1 MVEKVYVDF
10 NSLRNKE
17 SHKGK
22 KQSSETVAKRVA
34 KNIGKKRT
42 DEQKAKTSKP
52 VCQFNLEGILI
63 ATYFGVREASRCT
76 GINGSHIGDC
86 CNHKNCWRVQM
97 GVAIKARDAGSAH
110 PQARELAHP
119 LHMEFL
125 RRNY

>member
-1 MVEKVYVDF
+1 MSKRLKQV
-10 NSLRNKE
+10 SLF
-17 SHKGK
+17 
-22 KQSSETVAKRVA
+22 
-34 KNIGKKRT
+34 
-42 DEQKAKTSKP
+42 
-52 VCQFNLEGILI
+52 CQFNLEGILI

-86 CNHKNCWRVQM
+86 CNHKPNRKKKNCWRVQM

-125 RRNY
+125 RRNYLVDLYDEVNPD